1 MAKEGRGS
9 ISTRDGVQVIGGT
22 HSRVE
27 LATMLSNSVGQE
39 RALEAVEDTCRA
51 LGLAEIL
58 THDEALQVFE
68 QLAQQQGVIGIAAR
82 FAKGRA
88 MLLWKTAPSVP

>member
-9 ISTRDGVQVIGGT
+9 SSTRDGIATIAGT

-27 LATMLSNSVGQE
+27 VATLLSNSVGQE
-39 RALEAVEDTCRA
+39 RALEVVDEACRA
-51 LGLAEIL
+51 LALKEIL
-58 THDEALQVFE
+58 STDEALQVLE
-68 QLAQQQGVIGIAAR
+68 HLAGQQGVIGIAAR

-88 MLLWKTAPSVP
+88 VLTWKTGSPAP

>member
-1 MAKEGRGS
+1 MAKEGRDTRS
-9 ISTRDGVQVIGGT
+9 SRDGVQVVPGT

-39 RALEAVEDTCRA
+39 RALEAVEECCRS
-51 LGLAEIL
+51 LAFGEIL
-58 THDEALQVFE
+58 STEEALKLLE

-88 MLLWKTAPSVP
+88 LLIWKTSTPSP

>member
-1 MAKEGRGS
+1 MAKEGRDS
-9 ISTRDGVQVIGGT
+9 RSSKEGVQVVGGT

-39 RALEAVEDTCRA
+39 RALEVIGEVCAKLA
-51 LGLAEIL
+51 LGEIL
-58 THDEALQVFE
+58 TTAESLQVLE
-68 QLAQQQGVIGIAAR
+68 ELAQQQGVIGIAAR

-88 MLLWKTAPSVP
+88 LLTWQGAKPVP

>member
-1 MAKEGRGS
+1 MAKEGRD
-9 ISTRDGVQVIGGT
+9 TRSSKDGVQTVSGT

-39 RALEAVEDTCRA
+39 RALEAVAERCQG
-51 LGLAEIL
+51 LGFGEIL
-58 THDEALQVFE
+58 TTAEALRVFE
-68 QLAQQQGVIGIAAR
+68 ELAQQQGVIGIAAR

-88 MLLWKTAPSVP
+88 VLTWHGPNGTG

>member
-1 MAKEGRGS
+1 MAKEGRDS
-9 ISTRDGVQVIGGT
+9 RSSKDGVQVVGGT

-39 RALEAVEDTCRA
+39 RALEAVAAVCTARA
-51 LGLAEIL
+51 LGEIL
-58 THDEALQVFE
+58 TTDEALTVLE
-68 QLAQQQGVIGIAAR
+68 ELAQQQGVIGIAAR

-88 MLLWKTAPSVP
+88 LLTWQQPKPP

>member
-1 MAKEGRGS
+1 MAKEGRDS
-9 ISTRDGVQVIGGT
+9 RSSKDGVHVVGGT

-39 RALEAVEDTCRA
+39 RALEAVAAVCAARA
-51 LGLAEIL
+51 LGEIL
-58 THDEALQVFE
+58 TTDEALAVLE
-68 QLAQQQGVIGIAAR
+68 ELAQQQGVIGIAAR

-88 MLLWKTAPSVP
+88 LLTWQQAKTP

>member
-1 MAKEGRGS
+1 MAKEGRDS
-9 ISTRDGVQVIGGT
+9 RSSKDGVQVVSGT

-39 RALEAVEDTCRA
+39 RALEAVVAVCTARA
-51 LGLAEIL
+51 LGEIL
-58 THDEALQVFE
+58 TTDEALAVLE
-68 QLAQQQGVIGIAAR
+68 ELAQQQGVIGIAAR

-88 MLLWKTAPSVP
+88 VLTWQPKSPH

>member
-1 MAKEGRGS
+1 MAKEGRD
-9 ISTRDGVQVIGGT
+9 TRSSKDGVQVVAST

-27 LATMLSNSVGQE
+27 LATLLSNSVGQE
-39 RALEAVEDTCRA
+39 RALESVEETCRA
-51 LGLAEIL
+51 LGCGEIL
-58 THDEALQVFE
+58 TTDEALQVLE

-88 MLLWKTAPSVP
+88 LLTWKGATPAP